1 MIGVLS
7 SNQEIQGLIDIIS
20 NTLEAFTTALFIA
33 PKQDGKLE
41 LVSYQSLSR
50 NIDLEVVIGPGEG
63 LIGWVHKNGKPINV
77 DQFETDTRR
86 LLFYKTDES
95 IKSFMAVPLGDI
107 NGVLAVDSKQK
118 YIFTEKSQKILYQ
131 FSLSLHMMVKRLEI
145 ARHTQSMSAA
155 LAFLSELEELLGLG
169 NNGKTIDL
177 ALSLIRKYAGAEA
190 CFLTALIPVEPD
202 KYEVIAQNCSFEV
215 DLEDIPI
222 SLNTGLSGWI
232 MQNQRPLILERL
244 RTDSERSYIFYPD
257 EPLGK
262 LLGFAGFPVMSGQ
275 KLRGALIL
283 GSYTPL
289 GLDKPKTLALN
300 TASSR
305 LAIGLETE
313 VLKSRVSEL
322 AKLDPQ
328 VGLPHKTYFSSCLNE
343 ILKEKKARSRAAD
356 TGGHPNP
363 EPRPFG
369 LGHGPG
375 GQSGGSESRG
385 PNYSGPKSVG

>member
-131 FSLSLHMMVKRLEI
+131 FSLSLQMMVKRLEI

-190 CFLTALIPVEPD
+190 CFFD
-202 KYEVIAQNCSFEV
+202 
-215 DLEDIPI
+215 
-222 SLNTGLSGWI
+222 
-232 MQNQRPLILERL
+232 
-244 RTDSERSYIFYPD
+244 RTDSGRTGQIRSDRPELF
-257 EPLGK
+257 
-262 LLGFAGFPVMSGQ
+262 F
-275 KLRGALIL
+275 RG
-283 GSYTPL
+283 
-289 GLDKPKTLALN
+289 
-300 TASSR
+300 
-305 LAIGLETE
+305 
-313 VLKSRVSEL
+313 
-322 AKLDPQ
+322 
-328 VGLPHKTYFSSCLNE
+328 
-343 ILKEKKARSRAAD
+343 
-356 TGGHPNP
+356 
-363 EPRPFG
+363 
-369 LGHGPG
+369 
-375 GQSGGSESRG
+375 
-385 PNYSGPKSVG
+385 

>member
-1 MIGVLS
+1 M
-7 SNQEIQGLIDIIS
+7 
-20 NTLEAFTTALFIA
+20 
-33 PKQDGKLE
+33 
-41 LVSYQSLSR
+41 
-50 NIDLEVVIGPGEG
+50 
-63 LIGWVHKNGKPINV
+63 
-77 DQFETDTRR
+77 
-86 LLFYKTDES
+86 
-95 IKSFMAVPLGDI
+95 
-107 NGVLAVDSKQK
+107 
-118 YIFTEKSQKILYQ
+118 
-131 FSLSLHMMVKRLEI
+131 
-145 ARHTQSMSAA
+145 
-155 LAFLSELEELLGLG
+155 
-169 NNGKTIDL
+169 
-177 ALSLIRKYAGAEA
+177 
-190 CFLTALIPVEPD
+190 
-202 KYEVIAQNCSFEV
+202 
-215 DLEDIPI
+215 EDIPI

-343 ILKEKKARSRAAD
+343 ILKEKKARSRGLILAAIQILNLD
-356 TGGHPNP
+356 H
-363 EPRPFG
+363 
-369 LGHGPG
+369 LAWAM
-375 GQSGGSESRG
+375 GQEVSQAVLKAAA